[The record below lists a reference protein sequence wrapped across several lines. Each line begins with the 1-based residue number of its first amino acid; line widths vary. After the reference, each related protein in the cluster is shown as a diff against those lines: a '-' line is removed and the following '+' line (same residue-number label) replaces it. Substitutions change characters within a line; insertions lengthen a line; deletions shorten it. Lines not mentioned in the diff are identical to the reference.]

1 MRSIAVR
8 VFVEFFP
15 GMHRALSFSGGDPE
29 KGAASWPSG
38 GILVGLFG
46 VFHGVRHGILG
57 PQAC

>member
-1 MRSIAVR
+1 MVG
-8 VFVEFFP
+8 FFP

-46 VFHGVRHGILG
+46 VFHGVRHGTLG